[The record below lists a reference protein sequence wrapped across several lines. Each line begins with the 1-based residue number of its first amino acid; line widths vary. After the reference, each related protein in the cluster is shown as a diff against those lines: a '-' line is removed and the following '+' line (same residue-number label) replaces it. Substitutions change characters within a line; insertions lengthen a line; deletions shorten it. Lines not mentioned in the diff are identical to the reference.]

1 MLIAL
6 NQLRRRH
13 RQRLA
18 AVLLALALC
27 CLLVAAHSALAERHM
42 GDDMAICL
50 AVAQTAALALS
61 IAVRHR
67 RRDTANPAMQHMG
80 SPPRAHTDP
89 PRLPAPYPALARGAS
104 GPSGIPIVSRCTPPA

>member
-6 NQLRRRH
+6 NQLRRRR
-13 RQRLA
+13 RQRLG

-42 GDDMAICL
+42 GDDMAVCL

-61 IAVRHR
+61 IAVVIVAATRHSR
-67 RRDTANPAMQHMG
+67 PCASSDFGLAPTQSRPNSQPPVPRSRAGPAVLQVF
-80 SPPRAHTDP
+80 
-89 PRLPAPYPALARGAS
+89 RL
-104 GPSGIPIVSRCTPPA
+104 

>member
-18 AVLLALALC
+18 AAFLVLALC
-27 CLLVAAHSALAERHM
+27 CLVVAAHSALADRHM
-42 GDDMAICL
+42 GDDMAVCL

-61 IAVRHR
+61 IAIAVLATAQQILPGPQWDRHLVLRPVRV
-67 RRDTANPAMQHMG
+67 
-80 SPPRAHTDP
+80 
-89 PRLPAPYPALARGAS
+89 PRLPPVPRSRAGPAVLQVFR
-104 GPSGIPIVSRCTPPA
+104 R

>member
-61 IAVRHR
+61 IAVAIVAATRPTLPCNTWDR
-67 RRDTANPAMQHMG
+67 R
-80 SPPRAHTDP
+80 
-89 PRLPAPYPALARGAS
+89 LAL
-104 GPSGIPIVSRCTPPA
+104 IPILLGCQPPIPRSRAGPAVLQVFRL

>member
-27 CLLVAAHSALAERHM
+27 CLLIAAHSAFAERHM
-42 GDDMAICL
+42 GGDMAVCL

-61 IAVRHR
+61 IAVAIVAATRPTVPSLSWNR
-67 RRDTANPAMQHMG
+67 GLALTPILLDCQAPIPRSRAGPAVLQVF
-80 SPPRAHTDP
+80 
-89 PRLPAPYPALARGAS
+89 RL
-104 GPSGIPIVSRCTPPA
+104 